1 MINYYKTVNGKT
13 KRIETYEK
21 ECWVNCISPS
31 EDEINYLI
39 SQFKIEPEFLRA
51 SLDEE
56 ESSHLDNEDGVTLI
70 IIDSP
75 VVNKSGKNLTYYTMP
90 LSMIITP
97 ENLITISLK
106 ENSIIEE
113 FSEGL
118 IKNAHPEQ
126 RKRFALQIMLRM
138 AGKYLQYLNQI
149 NRITQHVEE
158 ELKKSMKN
166 KELIQFLEIEKS
178 LVYFSASLKSI
189 GVMLGRIT
197 RSKHIKLDEEES
209 ELLEDVT
216 IEIKQAMEMS
226 EIYLHILSGI
236 MDAFSSIISNNLN
249 VVMKILASITL
260 ILSIP
265 TIISGMYGMNNPGI
279 PMMQYWW
286 FPFAL
291 SFVSMFISWAFLN
304 RKLLILLVILQIRQT
319 SLH

>member
-1 MINYYKTVNGKT
+1 MINYYKTTEGKT
-13 KRIETYEK
+13 TKIETYEK
-21 ECWVNCISPS
+21 DCWINCINPS
-31 EDEINYLI
+31 EEEINYLI
-39 SQFKIEPEFLRA
+39 SKFKIEPEFLRA

-56 ESSHLDNEDGVTLI
+56 ESSHIDNEDDVTLI

-118 IKNAHPEQ
+118 IKHARPEQ
-126 RKRFALQIMLRM
+126 KKRFALQIMLRM

-189 GVMLGRIT
+189 GIMLGRIT
-197 RSKHIKLDEEES
+197 RGKYIKLDEEEN

-226 EIYLHILSGI
+226 EIHLHILSGI
-236 MDAFSSIISNNLN
+236 MNAFSSIISNNLN
-249 VVMKILASITL
+249 AVMKILASITI

-265 TIISGMYGMNNPGI
+265 TIISGIYGMNNPNI
-279 PMMQYWW
+279 PLMEYWW

-291 SFVSMFISWAFLN
+291 SLVSMFITWAILK
-304 RKLLILLVILQIRQT
+304 RKSMI
-319 SLH
+319 

>member
-13 KRIETYEK
+13 TRISEYETQ
-21 ECWVNCISPS
+21 CWINCISPT
-31 EDEINYLI
+31 EEEINYLI
-39 SQFKIEPEFLRA
+39 SKFKIEPEFVRA
-51 SLDEE
+51 ALDEE
-56 ESSHLDNEDGVTLI
+56 ESSHIDHEDGVTII

-97 ENLITISLK
+97 ENIITISLK

-189 GVMLGRIT
+189 GIMLGRIT
-197 RSKHIKLDEEES
+197 RGKYIKLDEEEN

-265 TIISGMYGMNNPGI
+265 TIVSGIYGMNNPGI
-279 PMMQYWW
+279 PLMEYWW
-286 FPFAL
+286 FPFVL
-291 SFVSMFISWAFLN
+291 SFVSMFITWAILK
-304 RKLLILLVILQIRQT
+304 RKNML
-319 SLH
+319 

>member
-1 MINYYKTVNGKT
+1 MISYYKTINGKT
-13 KRIETYEK
+13 TQISNYEK
-21 ECWVNCISPS
+21 ECWINCVGPNEEEIS
-31 EDEINYLI
+31 YLI
-39 SQFKIEPEFLRA
+39 SKFEIEPEFLRA

-56 ESSHLDNEDGVTLI
+56 ESSHIDSEDGNTLI
-70 IIDSP
+70 IVDSP

-97 ENLITISLK
+97 ENIITISLK

-118 IKNAHPEQ
+118 IKNAYPEQ

-138 AGKYLQYLNQI
+138 ASKYLQYLNQI
-149 NRITQHVEE
+149 NRITQHVED

-189 GVMLGRIT
+189 GIMLGRIA
-197 RSKHIKLDEEES
+197 RGKYLKLDEDDS
-209 ELLEDVT
+209 ELLEDAT
-216 IEIKQAMEMS
+216 IEFKQAMEMS
-226 EIYLHILSGI
+226 EIYLNILSGT

-265 TIISGMYGMNNPGI
+265 TIISGIYGMNNPGI
-279 PMMQYWW
+279 PLMEYWW

-291 SFVSMFISWAFLN
+291 SFVAMFITWAILK
-304 RKLLILLVILQIRQT
+304 RKNMI
-319 SLH
+319 